1 MTMDLEKLIQV
12 VQMQS
17 QQQQMMAQQFM
28 QQQKMLKQLLA
39 QQTKHQDD
47 VYQPESEAIANSP
60 RQQED
65 KAIANSP
72 ELKKVQPRGLFPR
85 KRKMFSRQKTPED
98 NLRKKLRQIINKNY
112 DEKFLEGLCS
122 HLHIYVCLSLL
133 QFMIILH
140 DQENT
145 RKTITSIVNLSGT
158 TCM

>member
-1 MTMDLEKLIQV
+1 MDLEKLIQV

-28 QQQKMLKQLLA
+28 QQQKMLKQLIA

-47 VYQPESEAIANSP
+47 VYIPSEAIAYSP

-112 DEKFLEGLCS
+112 DEKFLQGLCS
-122 HLHIYVCLSLL
+122 HVHIYVCLSLL